1 MDMDAIS
8 ECTPV
13 NDDAILI
20 YDPDALPPRTP
31 FPSKHKDKP
40 RKRTTAKPKSLNL
53 NSQQDEAAGKVIDD
67 AELVR
72 QLKDVVLADEEL
84 YLRILRYEPIH
95 FNIFM
100 EMAKNNGINAVALR
114 SKMRMFLDTQAISH
128 YGSEPGGSRSRN

>member
-31 FPSKHKDKP
+31 SPSKYKDKH

-53 NSQQDEAAGKVIDD
+53 NSQQDEAAEKVIDD
-67 AELVR
+67 DAELAR

-84 YLRILRYEPIH
+84 YLRILRYEVSQQISS
-95 FNIFM
+95 
-100 EMAKNNGINAVALR
+100 NGGNWR
-114 SKMRMFLDTQAISH
+114 IS
-128 YGSEPGGSRSRN
+128 